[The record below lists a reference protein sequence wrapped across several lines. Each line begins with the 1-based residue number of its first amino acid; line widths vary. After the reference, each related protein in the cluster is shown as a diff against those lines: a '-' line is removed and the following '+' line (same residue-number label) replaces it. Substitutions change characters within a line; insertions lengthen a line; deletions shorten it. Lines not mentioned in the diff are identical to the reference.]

1 MTQEAARPG
10 EQAAA
15 PVCYRHRDRETYV
28 RCVRCDRPICPDCM
42 NAASVGFQCPDCVRA
57 GNRNTRVSRTTFGG
71 RVSGRDNAVTI
82 SLIGLNVAVFLLAAA
97 TNAAALTRAVPTPLH
112 VAFAL
117 VGDDVAKGEY
127 YRLLT
132 SAFLHYGPLH
142 IAFNMYALWLF
153 GQELERLYGRLRFI
167 GLYLVSALGG
177 GALAYLI
184 IDPHEGL
191 AGASGAVFGL
201 FGAYFVTARKIG
213 LSTGGILALVG
224 INLVLGF
231 VIPNIGW
238 QAHIGGLIT
247 GTAMAAVLAYAP
259 RGPRQRL
266 VQAGGTLA
274 IVVALCVLVVLRTAA
289 LTG

>member
-1 MTQEAARPG
+1 MT
-10 EQAAA
+10 
-15 PVCYRHRDRETYV
+15 
-28 RCVRCDRPICPDCM
+28 
-42 NAASVGFQCPDCVRA
+42 AASVGFQCPDCVRA
-57 GNRNTRVSRTTFGG
+57 GSRSVRAARTTFGG
-71 RVSGRDNAVTI
+71 RVSAKDNAVTLG
-82 SLIGLNVAVFLLAAA
+82 LIGVNVAVFLLAAA
-97 TNAAALTRAVPTPLH
+97 TNAAALTSAVPTTLH
-112 VAFAL
+112 DRFSLVGAL
-117 VGDDVAKGEY
+117 VAHGEY

-177 GALAYLI
+177 SVLAYLI
-184 IDPHEGL
+184 IDPRAGL

-213 LSTGGILALVG
+213 VSTGGILALVG

-231 VIPNIGW
+231 VIPGIGW
-238 QAHIGGLIT
+238 QAHVGGLIT

-259 RGPRQRL
+259 RGPRQWL
-266 VQAGGTLA
+266 MQLIGTLV
-274 IVVALCVLVVLRTAA
+274 ITVLLCLLVLLRTAA